1 MAVLP
6 DRCKKM
12 FYDDHALQSGRT
24 DFLSERYADTKDYH
38 GISSKLAKGTRLK
51 VGFLFGT

>member
-38 GISSKLAKGTRLK
+38 GISSKLAKGTKLK